1 MKYILLCGGSGKRL
15 TLDTGF
21 PKPLN
26 HVLGIQSLEYI
37 LEGIPSND
45 IYIIINKDLK
55 EYNFDTIVEHLTKKN
70 INYTYL
76 ERYTRGPVETAY
88 LGIKNLFDNDEQIC
102 FFDNDTIY
110 NLNDTVFPKTSFIG
124 YCNIDTNEN
133 LPYCYLDISSNKL
146 INIKEK
152 QRISNSYG
160 CGIYGFQT
168 KSVFMNVAK
177 ELIYSNNTY
186 KNEFYMS
193 SLYNILLNNNHN
205 IETILVKS
213 AVCIGTPS
221 DIKNSI
227 TKIPFKQIRICFDI
241 DNTILKYRK
250 KNETYKE
257 CKEIDKITYLLKELK
272 KKGHTIILYTA
283 RGMKTQNSNLG
294 SLMKYNAIDTFEV
307 LEKYGIEYD
316 EIYFGKPHA
325 DLYIDDKAFNPYLN
339 LYDSIGFQDILEEYN
354 RTKVVSNSTNKFN
367 LITKKSNKIIK
378 KGPSSSM
385 TGEIFFYNS
394 IQDREIQHLF
404 PEYISSLI
412 NLGEA
417 ELTLGYVQGFTLY
430 ELLKDELLTKDHI
443 LLVLNKLDE
452 LHNSKGTI
460 NISKDDIYNNY
471 IDKLKKRIL
480 NKNDYPFEN
489 TNNIVEHIDIHLKKY
504 LFKES
509 ITPST
514 VVHGDPW
521 FSNTLLTIDNKI
533 IFLDMKGDINGK
545 LTTNGDALTDFGKI
559 YQSLLGFDAI
569 INNTYINE
577 SYMDELKNLFM
588 NEMEK
593 RNYSIK
599 DLYSVT
605 ACLISK
611 TLSFLDVNISA
622 RTKIWNIVEDLVE
635 CL

>member
-213 AVCIGTPS
+213 ALCIGTPS

>member
-70 INYTYL
+70 ITYTYL

-133 LPYCYLDISSNKL
+133 LPYCYLDISGNKL

-168 KSVFMNVAK
+168 KSLFMNVAK

-193 SLYNILLNNNHN
+193 SLYNILLNNNDN

-213 AVCIGTPS
+213 TVCIGTPS
-221 DIKNSI
+221 DINNSI

-272 KKGHTIILYTA
+272 KKGHIIILYTA

-339 LYDSIGFQDILEEYN
+339 LYDSIGFQNILEEYN

-367 LITKKSNKIIK
+367 LITKKSNRIIK

-385 TGEIFFYNS
+385 VGEIFFYNS
-394 IQDREIQHLF
+394 IQDREIQYLF
-404 PEYISSLI
+404 PEYISSHIHLE
-412 NLGEA
+412 EA

-430 ELLKDELLTKDHI
+430 ELLKDELLTKEHI

-471 IDKLKKRIL
+471 IGKLKKRIL
-480 NKNDYPFEN
+480 NKNEYPFEN
-489 TNNIVEHIDIHLKKY
+489 TNSIVDHIDTHLKKY
-504 LFKES
+504 LFKEY

-577 SYMDELKNLFM
+577 SYMDELKDLFM
-588 NEMEK
+588 NEMKK
-593 RNYSIK
+593 RNYSIT

-611 TLSFLDVNISA
+611 TLSFLDVNIST

>member
-70 INYTYL
+70 ITYTYL

-227 TKIPFKQIRICFDI
+227 TKIPFKRIRICFDI

-325 DLYIDDKAFNPYLN
+325 DIYIDDKAFNPYLN

-354 RTKVVSNSTNKFN
+354 RTKIVSNSTNKFN
-367 LITKKSNKIIK
+367 LITKKSNRIIK

-385 TGEIFFYNS
+385 VGEIFFYNS
-394 IQDREIQHLF
+394 IQDTEIQYLF
-404 PEYISSLI
+404 PEYISSHIHLE
-412 NLGEA
+412 EA

-577 SYMDELKNLFM
+577 SYMDELKDLFM

-593 RNYSIK
+593 RNYSIT

>member
-70 INYTYL
+70 ITYTYL

-133 LPYCYLDISSNKL
+133 LPYCYLDISGNKL

-168 KSVFMNVAK
+168 KSLFMNVAK

-193 SLYNILLNNNHN
+193 SLYNILLNNNDN

-213 AVCIGTPS
+213 TVCIGTPS
-221 DIKNSI
+221 DINNSI

-272 KKGHTIILYTA
+272 KKGHIIILYTA

-339 LYDSIGFQDILEEYN
+339 LYDSIGFQNILEEYN

-367 LITKKSNKIIK
+367 LITKKSNRIIK

-385 TGEIFFYNS
+385 VGEIFFYNS
-394 IQDREIQHLF
+394 IQDREIQYLF
-404 PEYISSLI
+404 PEYISSHIHLE
-412 NLGEA
+412 EA

-430 ELLKDELLTKDHI
+430 ELLKDELLTKEHI

-471 IDKLKKRIL
+471 IGKLKKRIL
-480 NKNDYPFEN
+480 NKNEYPFEN
-489 TNNIVEHIDIHLKKY
+489 TNSIVDHIDTHLKKY
-504 LFKES
+504 LFKEY
-509 ITPST
+509 IYPST

-577 SYMDELKNLFM
+577 SYMDELKDLFM
-588 NEMEK
+588 NEMKK
-593 RNYSIK
+593 RNYSIT

-611 TLSFLDVNISA
+611 TLSFLDVNIST